1 MAFIAVA
8 AVPAAMT
15 GVAAAYWWLRSPA
28 PTSSTPTVTP
38 ASDTELK
45 QALLSEIKV
54 AQIQRNISIAQEQ
67 SATSRMEATTTQTQ
81 PDPQSSASPAAAPA
95 LAPPPLSNN
104 NSLLLLP
111 PLTLSRQRRDL
122 PMETKKLFS
131 EVMNQVA
138 QGERRKPLRMIT
150 EDQRRLD
157 AEERLKRQQPP
168 IISPALAKRLESI
181 RARFE

>member
-28 PTSSTPTVTP
+28 PSSSTPTVTP

-54 AQIQRNISIAQEQ
+54 AQIQRNICVAQE
-67 SATSRMEATTTQTQ
+67 ATQ
-81 PDPQSSASPAAAPA
+81 PQETPDQHASSSAPARAPAA
-95 LAPPPLSNN
+95 PPS
-104 NSLLLLP
+104 SLLLLP
-111 PLTLSRQRRDL
+111 PLTLSRQQRDL